1 MLGRAFWKAHEI
13 RDHIAVASNK
23 LAPTLWLKNAMFLHP
38 YLNKWVGGNIWIYQ
52 DRIIY
57 VGDKEPEITEGTEIY
72 DCSGQYLVPG
82 YIEPHAHPFQLYNP
96 HSLAKYVSQTGTTTL
111 VCDNLLLLLQFNK
124 KKAFSF
130 IDDLQLHPVQFFW
143 WARYDLQTEMREEN
157 EMIAPDIMKQWIEHP
172 LVIQGGELTG
182 WPRLLG
188 GDDLYLQWINET
200 KKMGKRIEGHFPG
213 ASEATLTKMKLCGID
228 SDHEAIT
235 GEEVY
240 RRLKSGYTVSL
251 RHSSI
256 RPDLET
262 LLTDILQLG
271 IKRFDEMFF
280 TTDGSTPLFYQ
291 DGMINKLIEIAINQG
306 VPAFEAYKMAT
317 YNVAKYFQ
325 LDSYIGVIAPGR
337 IASINILESKENPH
351 PVSVLAKGKW
361 IKKENELSHPFPEV
375 NWNKYGIKPLNLEWE
390 LTMDDLQFSMPM
402 GLKMRNAVIMEPY
415 SITLDNSIDEL
426 SLDHDESFLVLIDK
440 NGKWRINTMLKGFAK
455 AVKGFAS
462 SYSTTGDILLIG
474 KDKHDILKAFQ
485 RLKEIGGGIV
495 LTENGEVL
503 HEIPLHINGVAS
515 AKSFLEIMEEEK
527 TLDRLMRERGYPF
540 LDVIYT
546 LLFLSSTHL
555 PYIRITPDG
564 IYDVMKKTVLFPSIM
579 R

>member
-291 DGMINKLIEIAINQG
+291 DGMINKMIEIAINQG

>member
-291 DGMINKLIEIAINQG
+291 DGMINKMIEIAINQG

-527 TLDRLMRERGYPF
+527 MLDRLMRERGYPF